1 MKSCIIPKFENYTI
15 YENGEVHS
23 KVRKGGGGI
32 IKHTIN
38 VDTGYYFVNLTK
50 DSKNYP
56 KLLHRLLGMCFIE
69 NPENK
74 PCIDHIDR
82 NRTNNSLDNLR
93 WATYKENNC
102 NKTQKGSIHI
112 NKHTKNGKT
121 YEYIRLTW
129 YENSKRKSK
138 NFKSMEDAEEF
149 REKIVF

>member
-1 MKSCIIPKFENYTI
+1 MKSSIIPDFENYTI

-23 KVRKGGGGI
+23 KIRQGGGGI
-32 IKHTIN
+32 IKPSLRKN
-38 VDTGYYFVNLTK
+38 GYYIINLTK
-50 DSKNYP
+50 NSKNYQ
-56 KLLHRLLGMCFIE
+56 KSLHRLLGMCFIE

-93 WATYKENNC
+93 WVTYSENNF
-102 NKTQKGSIHI
+102 NKTLKGSIHI
-112 NKHTKNGKT
+112 NKHTINGKT

-129 YENSKRKSK
+129 SENGKKKSK
-138 NFKSMEDAEEF
+138 NFKSIEDAEVF